1 MLVVFTIFL
10 VASFYWFIPS
20 RLVDMHIKYKV
31 DRIIYYA
38 FSVYVSYL
46 LIVASVKKKD
56 EALTILIAHSL
67 CFVACIPFFD
77 HRYYYD
83 FANHFLGS
91 CGTLIFYI
99 FISFLFTK
107 RYYKVYK
114 KAQHLSQNLLKEVAH
129 QTTLLSTQ
137 KAQLHESNKKL
148 VESDRYKTEFFQNIT
163 HEFRTPLTLILGP
176 ADTIIKHCTVSQHEN
191 ITGHAH
197 IIKRNASHM
206 LDMVN
211 QFLDVSKINAG
222 KMNLN
227 LERFDIIALC
237 TSVSRSFDS
246 LAENK
251 NITFTSVFPDNPAII
266 YSDKDK
272 IVRIINNLLSNAFK
286 FTESGGTIQLIVEYP
301 YTTEQSGEQK
311 NDMMHIRVK
320 DTGIGISENDLPYIF
335 DRFRQVDG
343 SVNRKYGG
351 TGIGL
356 TLVKEYTRLLNGKL
370 DVQSVYGQGS
380 EFTVLLPV
388 VMPASSSED
397 IIQQIPVDSECNV
410 HHTMIDRLS
419 PNADQKNCSASYTDS
434 TFDPQKRTVFIVDD
448 NEELRIFLKKNLEFR
463 YNVFA
468 GVNGKHGLEKIKTL
482 PKSPDIIISDIMMPE
497 MDGFD
502 FYQNLKSNADFN
514 HIPFIFLTA
523 KTDERIKGLSL
534 GAVDFM
540 PKPFNIDELIQKIES
555 LLKLQLHYDKKVTN
569 KLREQIAVI
578 FRQDEVTTTGNALF
592 DERCLQYCIT
602 EREKQVI
609 SFVLRGCADKVIAQ
623 ELYISKFTVNAH
635 LKNIYKKC
643 NTSSRVELIKRFSD
657 DN

>member
-1 MLVVFTIFL
+1 
-10 VASFYWFIPS
+10 
-20 RLVDMHIKYKV
+20 
-31 DRIIYYA
+31 
-38 FSVYVSYL
+38 
-46 LIVASVKKKD
+46 
-56 EALTILIAHSL
+56 
-67 CFVACIPFFD
+67 
-77 HRYYYD
+77 
-83 FANHFLGS
+83 
-91 CGTLIFYI
+91 
-99 FISFLFTK
+99 
-107 RYYKVYK
+107 
-114 KAQHLSQNLLKEVAH
+114 
-129 QTTLLSTQ
+129 
-137 KAQLHESNKKL
+137 
-148 VESDRYKTEFFQNIT
+148 
-163 HEFRTPLTLILGP
+163 LILGP
-176 ADTIIKHCTVSQHEN
+176 VDTIIKQCNVSQQES
-191 ITGHAH
+191 ITEHAH

-206 LDMVN
+206 LDIVN
-211 QFLDVSKINAG
+211 QFLDLSKINAG

-227 LERFDIIALC
+227 PERFNVIALF
-237 TSVSRSFDS
+237 TSISRSFGS
-246 LAENK
+246 LAETK
-251 NITFTSVFPDNPAII
+251 NITFTTVFPDNPVFL

-272 IVRIINNLLSNAFK
+272 ILRIVNNLLSNAFK
-286 FTESGGTIQLIVEYP
+286 FTESGGTVQLIVKFP
-301 YTTEQSGEQK
+301 YTQKQPAEQK
-311 NDMMHIRVK
+311 NDMVYIGVK

-356 TLVKEYTRLLNGKL
+356 ALVKEYTTLLNGKL
-370 DVQSVYGQGS
+370 DVQSDYDLGS

-388 VMPASSSED
+388 VIPTSSSED
-397 IIQQIPVDSECNV
+397 IIQQMQAHSESDVQYN
-410 HHTMIDRLS
+410 MIDPII
-419 PNADQKNCSASYTDS
+419 PNDDKNNMIASYTDS

-482 PKSPDIIISDIMMPE
+482 PRIPDIIISDIMMPE

-502 FYQNLKSNADFN
+502 FYQNLKSNPDFH

-534 GAVDFM
+534 GAVDFI
-540 PKPFNIDELIQKIES
+540 PKPFNIDEIIQKIES

-578 FRQDEVTTTGNALF
+578 FKQDEVTTTSDALF
-592 DERCLQYCIT
+592 DERCLNYCIT
-602 EREKQVI
+602 DREKQVI
-609 SFVLRGCADKVIAQ
+609 RFVLRGCVDKVIAQ

-643 NTSSRVELIKRFSD
+643 NTSSRFELIKKFSE